1 MPQSFT
7 HQISI
12 SQLSTFSIDFAYY
25 CFADCST
32 KENTEILIR
41 PMVLNMLVNAQ
52 ESSNYK
58 TEFVQERIYYTI
70 NTQISSVDTVL
81 NF

>member
-1 MPQSFT
+1 
-7 HQISI
+7 
-12 SQLSTFSIDFAYY
+12 
-25 CFADCST
+25 
-32 KENTEILIR
+32 
-41 PMVLNMLVNAQ
+41 MVLNMLVNAQ